1 MKQQG
6 SDIRIIISGGG
17 TGGHVFPA
25 IAIADALKARL
36 ERLELLFV
44 GADNR
49 LEMEKVPEAG
59 YRIRGL
65 PIRGFIRKITLKNI
79 SVIIRLFKSLRIAR
93 KIIQEFQPDAVV
105 GVGGY
110 ASGPVLRIASR
121 SGIPTLIQEQ
131 NSYAGMTNKLLSSRV
146 NKICVAYSGMER
158 YFPGEKIILTG
169 NPVRKEIQQAD
180 LGKRKEESIDYFSL
194 DSEKK
199 VILVLGGSLGARSIN
214 NSIMSKLDLLIQAE
228 IQLLWQCGKTYYTN
242 LEKFLESAGS
252 RNIRLLGF
260 IKKMDLAYAAADL
273 IISRAGALT
282 VSELCHVGK
291 PVILVPSP
299 NVAEDH
305 QTRNAM
311 ALAEK
316 EAAVCI
322 ADHEVEDRMISE
334 AMSILKDPERSRLLS
349 ERIAALAARDSAMHI
364 ADEIIKMLE

>member
-180 LGKRKEESIDYFSL
+180 LRVGRLERR
-194 DSEKK
+194 
-199 VILVLGGSLGARSIN
+199 LVKARDRGAVGSAP
-214 NSIMSKLDLLIQAE
+214 DE
-228 IQLLWQCGKTYYTN
+228 
-242 LEKFLESAGS
+242 
-252 RNIRLLGF
+252 
-260 IKKMDLAYAAADL
+260 
-273 IISRAGALT
+273 
-282 VSELCHVGK
+282 
-291 PVILVPSP
+291 
-299 NVAEDH
+299 
-305 QTRNAM
+305 
-311 ALAEK
+311 ALA
-316 EAAVCI
+316 
-322 ADHEVEDRMISE
+322 
-334 AMSILKDPERSRLLS
+334 
-349 ERIAALAARDSAMHI
+349 
-364 ADEIIKMLE
+364 